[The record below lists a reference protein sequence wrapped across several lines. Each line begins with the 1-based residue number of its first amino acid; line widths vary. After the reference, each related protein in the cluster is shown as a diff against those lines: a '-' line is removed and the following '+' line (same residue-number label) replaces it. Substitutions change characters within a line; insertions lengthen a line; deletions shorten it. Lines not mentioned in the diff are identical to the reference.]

1 MNIRFQTKMQAQ
13 KALGRTGRIFGGSLM
28 VGVSPCLDPPLDAT
42 VNASQILEHT
52 SNQDTSVMS
61 LNSSLAGGP
70 HHNRSIRPLT
80 QSFKAAHNE
89 HDVSGIV
96 NTPNKNSGIVTKAM
110 EYIFGW

>member
-1 MNIRFQTKMQAQ
+1 MLYSILNKF
-13 KALGRTGRIFGGSLM
+13 
-28 VGVSPCLDPPLDAT
+28 DPVWSWVFFD
-42 VNASQILEHT
+42 
-52 SNQDTSVMS
+52 
-61 LNSSLAGGP
+61 SSLAT
-70 HHNRSIRPLT
+70 HNRSIRPLT